1 MESRVKIKERTEIYG
16 YTCVGQKK
24 KEKKRRKHMDERKEI
39 QPQYFHN
46 KSVSKNII
54 SVVSLN

>member
-1 MESRVKIKERTEIYG
+1 MDIRVLD
-16 YTCVGQKK
+16 KK